1 MQNLTKPLP
10 TPIYINPIIIP
21 EIVSNPFLAE
31 TRKVGIEFPYQEES
45 TIVSTIKIPD
55 GYMIDEL
62 PSALSIRD
70 TNGELSFTY
79 NISVS
84 DDNIMLICRRKKLST
99 IFPQNVYN
107 DIRLIYDSMVDKNTD
122 LIVLKKK

>member
-1 MQNLTKPLP
+1 
-10 TPIYINPIIIP
+10 
-21 EIVSNPFLAE
+21 
-31 TRKVGIEFPYQEES
+31 
-45 TIVSTIKIPD
+45 
-55 GYMIDEL
+55 MIDEL